1 MIDLLII
8 GLMVATVVLYFV
20 FAAMIMNICEKLGYK
35 HAWFSFIPILHMY
48 LIFKVIYDGLHVG
61 TIIKEGRDQ
70 SYRKSRKV
78 VSVAM
83 TFFTIGVTLM
93 FNAQSQ
99 TVNTML
105 LKLGTGDTDILSNSS
120 SILFTFILSFLFFFA
135 LERLFTKTSTVSTEK
150 EAVKVGLIKSLIDT
164 VTFGLACL
172 YFYPQYNKPKYKPVI
187 KDSEL
192 LEEKTTLS

>member
-1 MIDLLII
+1 MIELLII
-8 GLMVATVVLYFV
+8 GLMVVTVVLYFV
-20 FAAMIMNICEKLGYK
+20 FAAMLMNIYEKLGYR
-35 HAWFSFIPILHMY
+35 HAWFSFIPILNMY

-78 VSVAM
+78 VSIAM
-83 TFFTIGVTLM
+83 TFVTVGLTLM
-93 FNAQSQ
+93 FNTQSQ
-99 TVNTML
+99 TVNATL
-105 LKLGTGDTDILSNSS
+105 LKLSASDTDMSFNISS
-120 SILFTFILSFLFFFA
+120 TLLSFAISFFFFFA
-135 LERLFTKTSTVSTEK
+135 LERLFTKTGAVSTEK
-150 EAVKVGLIKSLIDT
+150 EACKVGLVKSLIDT

-172 YFYPQYNKPKYKPVI
+172 YLYPQYNKPKYKPVI